1 MTLWWLERMRL
12 WRTQR
17 WLIVVSVYV
26 VFGILGPLTAK
37 FLPEILA
44 EIDESAVSQLPEFTP
59 EDGIT
64 QYMGNIAQLGLLAV
78 AFVAASELAFDAKL
92 EMAIFL
98 RTRATVQEIFTPR
111 FVTNAVLAIGAF
123 VLGMACAYVGTG
135 VLLGWVD
142 FASVAVG
149 SLLYALYLVLVVAVL
164 GFFASLLRSVPAVA
178 LLTVATMIVIGVL
191 GLVPSIAP
199 WLPSELVGA
208 IDALTRGGGFDF
220 WRSTI
225 VTLLL
230 IALLVTVS
238 IRRLEAR
245 EL

>member
-1 MTLWWLERMRL
+1 MNLWWLERMRL

-37 FLPEILA
+37 FLPEII
-44 EIDESAVSQLPEFTP
+44 ESIDETAIGQLPEFTP

-78 AFVAASELAFDAKL
+78 AFVAASALAFDAKL

-98 RTRATVQEIFTPR
+98 RTRATVRQIFTPR
-111 FVTNAVLAIGAF
+111 FVMNAGLAIAAF
-123 VLGMACAYVGTG
+123 ILGMVCAYVGTG
-135 VLLGWVD
+135 ILLGWVD
-142 FASVAVG
+142 LGAVVVG
-149 SLLYALYLVLVVAVL
+149 TLLYSLYLVLVVAVL
-164 GFFASLLRSVPAVA
+164 GFFASFLRSVPAVA
-178 LLTVATMIVIGVL
+178 LLTVATMIAIGVL
-191 GLVPSIAP
+191 GLLPNLAP

-208 IDALTRGGGFDF
+208 IDILTRGGGFEF
-220 WRSTI
+220 WRATLVTI
-225 VTLLL
+225 VVIAVL
-230 IALLVTVS
+230 IAVS
-238 IRRLEAR
+238 VRRLESR